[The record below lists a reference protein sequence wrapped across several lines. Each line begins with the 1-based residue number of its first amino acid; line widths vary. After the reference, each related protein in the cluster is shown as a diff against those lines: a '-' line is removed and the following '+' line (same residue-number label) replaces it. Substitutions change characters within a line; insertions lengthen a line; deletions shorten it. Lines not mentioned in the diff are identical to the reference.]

1 MSMRRPLG
9 AVLAA
14 AAGLL
19 AGSPALAH
27 HSVPGTF
34 HTDKTVAIK
43 GTISRIDWIN
53 PHIYIYVDV
62 KDKAGVATTW
72 KVETLPTNHMR
83 RAGVSKALI
92 MDEAKGGEVTVYMYP
107 AIKNPAAGFL
117 LRIVYPEGHFYHLYG
132 EESEIARA
140 SN

>member
-1 MSMRRPLG
+1 MNPGYRG
-9 AVLAA
+9 AILAA
-14 AAGLL
+14 AVVLTA
-19 AGSPALAH
+19 AAPTLAH

-34 HTDKTVAIK
+34 QVDKTVAIK
-43 GTISRIDWIN
+43 GTISKIDWIN

-62 KDKAGVATTW
+62 KDKAGAVTTW

-83 RAGVSKALI
+83 RAGVSKSSI

-117 LRIVYPEGHFYHLYG
+117 LRITFPEGHFYQLYG
-132 EESEIARA
+132 DEKEIARA